1 MVAISRVG
9 SNMRF
14 SCFSGPI
21 RKQVLWENNK
31 KKKVDGLSSV
41 NRSVIAVVVKQAE
54 EKLHTLNASL
64 LNNLEV

>member
-31 KKKVDGLSSV
+31 KVDGLSSV

-54 EKLHTLNASL
+54 KNFTPSTHHF
-64 LNNLEV
+64 

>member
-21 RKQVLWENNK
+21 RKQVLWENN
-31 KKKVDGLSSV
+31 KKVDGLSSV

-64 LNNLEV
+64 LNNIEV

>member
-31 KKKVDGLSSV
+31 KSRWIKLSKQVCYSCGCQTSRGKTSHPQRITFEQY
-41 NRSVIAVVVKQAE
+41 RS
-54 EKLHTLNASL
+54 LS
-64 LNNLEV
+64 

>member
-31 KKKVDGLSSV
+31 KNRWIKLS
-41 NRSVIAVVVKQAE
+41 KQVCYSCGCQTSR

-64 LNNLEV
+64 LNNTEV